1 MKTTIKNSLVIIA
14 MLGTI
19 TSYAN
24 LMPSSLLNEGI
35 KKTILNLE
43 NVREGQ
49 QLLIKSEEGIIV
61 YRESIQ
67 KTGLYK
73 KEFDLTSLPNGNY
86 YFEIDKDFEIK
97 IIPFTVQAT
106 EVVFKKDEENSIFK
120 PVFKVNNN
128 IVSVSKLSLG
138 LEPVEIKIYFNSGDF
153 ELIHSEI
160 ITDSQSIQRTFN
172 LLKNVKGDYKIECKT
187 EGRVFVKYF
196 KV

>member
-97 IIPFTVQAT
+97 II
-106 EVVFKKDEENSIFK
+106 
-120 PVFKVNNN
+120 FKVNNN